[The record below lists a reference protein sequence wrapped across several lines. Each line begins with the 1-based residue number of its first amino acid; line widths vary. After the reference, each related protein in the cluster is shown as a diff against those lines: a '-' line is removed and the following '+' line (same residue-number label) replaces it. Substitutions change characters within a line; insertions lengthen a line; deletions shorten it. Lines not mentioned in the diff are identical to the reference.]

1 MVFDVFRLRTSTD
14 LVRYFLVDN
23 GGEVN
28 TFIAHLVYW
37 GAHVAGAVL
46 ATIAWSAHTKT
57 GMYAVDAKKMQ

>member
-37 GAHVAGAVL
+37 GARDDS
-46 ATIAWSAHTKT
+46 SA
-57 GMYAVDAKKMQ
+57 ADRAS